1 MSKSIVVDRVKVV
14 AEMARQ
20 NLTTEELSL
29 KAGVGRNAIWK
40 MRKGQPVWRTT
51 AGHVAASLGVSVEY
65 LEGKRTVKRYKVY
78 VYNAADRFWDCYEV
92 LADDPVDARNVAVQ
106 RLIDETGHGLDV
118 YEVADVCE
126 IKD

>member
-92 LADDPVDARNVAVQ
+92 PAEDPVDARNVAVQ

-118 YEVADVCE
+118 YELADVCE
-126 IKD
+126 VKD